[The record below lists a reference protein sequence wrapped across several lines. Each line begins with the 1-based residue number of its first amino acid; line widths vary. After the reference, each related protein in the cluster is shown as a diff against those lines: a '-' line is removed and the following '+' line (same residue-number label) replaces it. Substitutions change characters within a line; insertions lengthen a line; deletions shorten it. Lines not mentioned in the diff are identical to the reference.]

1 MVIEWRRTIL
11 LAGHETSATT
21 LCWVLLELARH
32 PEVQQRLR
40 QEIRDTEQAI
50 RARGGSDFTASD
62 LDNMSYLH
70 AVIKV
75 SEVSDKVISDAGFL
89 TIHVCGRNL

>member
-1 MVIEWRRTIL
+1 M
-11 LAGHETSATT
+11 AGHETSATT

-40 QEIRDTEQAI
+40 DEIRETERAV
-50 RARGGSDFTASD
+50 RARGGSDFTAND
-62 LDNMSYLH
+62 LDNMQYLQ

-75 SEVSDKVISDAGFL
+75 RSTPYTVHGKF
-89 TIHVCGRNL
+89 IHPKRSILRSP

>member
-40 QEIRDTEQAI
+40 KEIRDTEQAV

-75 SEVSDKVISDAGFL
+75 SETTDEINSDAGSL
-89 TIHVCGRNL
+89 TVNFCRNL